1 MEIKIDIPDSIMQA
15 IRLPEN
21 RIERDIRIEL
31 SLSLY
36 DQGILSF
43 GKSRELAKLGKYEFG
58 KLLGE
63 RQITRH
69 YGEEELKQDLEYA
82 NRQ

>member
-1 MEIKIDIPDSIMQA
+1 MEIKIDIPDSIIQA

-21 RIERDIRIEL
+21 RIEHDVRVES

-36 DQGILSF
+36 EQGILSF

-58 KLLGE
+58 KLLGD
-63 RQITRH
+63 RQISRH
-69 YGEEELKQDLEYA
+69 YGKGDLQQDLEYA
-82 NRQ
+82 NYL